1 MCSKW
6 HKTKLSRSC
15 SKELSRKTEKHHINC
30 LVSIQDSLKQA
41 SGSVHPGKVS
51 TDAANMIT
59 SAILF
64 NDVISTPRAKVIGVD
79 LKKLLFEHTTQL
91 S

>member
-1 MCSKW
+1 
-6 HKTKLSRSC
+6 
-15 SKELSRKTEKHHINC
+15 
-30 LVSIQDSLKQA
+30 
-41 SGSVHPGKVS
+41 
-51 TDAANMIT
+51 MIT